1 MAYERREYAGA
12 APATTLNGAIS
23 NSTTTITLTDGTG
36 YPTGATGPFWIVVDP
51 TLSTEE
57 KIKCTSRSGNVITAT
72 GRGGANGDGTSAVS
86 HTSGAVVKHVFTKT
100 DADEANAHY
109 ADTTLDHHTQYS
121 LVAGTR
127 AFTGLTAIA
136 AIAGSSAV
144 GDAASAGTGNT
155 LARANHV
162 HGREAFATPSA
173 TSRPGDAA
181 GAGSATTVPH
191 SDHAHAREAFG
202 TNTVA
207 ADQTRST
214 PGGTYGDLATVGP
227 TVPSLTTGTAAL
239 VILQAT
245 MYSSTV
251 GEVANMSFTVSGATT
266 LAASDTRRL
275 TYTVPIAS
283 AQLGACAAIPVT
295 LTAGSNTFAAKY
307 ATGAGNTVH
316 FLDRSLTVIPLN

>member
-1 MAYERREYAGA
+1 MTHERRETAGA
-12 APATTLNGAIS
+12 APATTLNGAIT
-23 NSTTTITLTDGTG
+23 NSATSCALTDGTG
-36 YPTGATGPFWIVVDP
+36 YPTGAVGPFFLVFDP
-51 TLSTEE
+51 GLSLEE
-57 KIKCTSRSGNVITAT
+57 KVKPTARSGNNITGMT
-72 GRGGANGDGTSAVS
+72 RGADGTSAVA
-86 HTSGAVVKHVFTKT
+86 HASGAVVKHVFTKT

-109 ADTTLDHHTQYS
+109 ADATLDHHTQYS

-162 HGREAFATPSA
+162 HGREAFATPSG

-181 GAGSATTVPH
+181 AAGSATTVPH
-191 SDHAHAREAFG
+191 SDHTHAREAFG

-207 ADQTRST
+207 TDQTRST

-227 TVPSLTTGTAAL
+227 TVSSLTTGTSAL

-295 LTAGSNTFAAKY
+295 LTAGINTFAAKY
-307 ATGAGNTVH
+307 ATGAGNVVH